1 MKKNKYN
8 ITQIIRHIIQ
18 LLSFIIFPGLFILTW
33 NAIKVLFIALINNT
47 FTLDT
52 MLVPILTL
60 VAVIPTTMLWG
71 RFFCGYL
78 CAFGSMQ
85 ELLNY
90 IAKKL
95 KIKQI
100 NINYKLDKYLKYI
113 KYIIIVILIILW
125 ILNITLD
132 TINPWNIFGIYS
144 SYKGWTDLSAFI
156 SIGGFILL
164 LIIISSLFIERV
176 FCRYLCP
183 LGGVF
188 TLISKLRLFNIK
200 KDLNKC
206 IDCNLCSKKC
216 PMNIDVNK
224 ETSEY
229 NKVKS
234 SECID
239 CFKCINTCPVNA
251 LYTKPNEA
259 LTGSI
264 AALTIAGLYYGG
276 TLIANSNITNNNV
289 NNPVITTGKYKDG
302 TYYGT
307 GNGYRGEVKV
317 KVIVDKGSITS
328 ITIESYKDDD
338 QFFNKAKNTIIN
350 NIITTQSTDVATVS
364 GATYSSKG
372 IISAVINALDLTN
385 NIESDNEE
393 PSNNTFTNLVDGTYE
408 GTGTGR
414 NGDIVVS
421 VVVKDKKVTSIT
433 IESSRE
439 DTRYINAAKD
449 TIINN
454 IISKQ
459 SLDVDTV
466 SGATM
471 SSNGI
476 IDAVANALNI
486 SFTNPNDAL
495 NNKGQHHNRPNK

>member
-1 MKKNKYN
+1 
-8 ITQIIRHIIQ
+8 
-18 LLSFIIFPGLFILTW
+18 
-33 NAIKVLFIALINNT
+33 
-47 FTLDT
+47 
-52 MLVPILTL
+52 
-60 VAVIPTTMLWG
+60 
-71 RFFCGYL
+71 
-78 CAFGSMQ
+78 
-85 ELLNY
+85 
-90 IAKKL
+90 
-95 KIKQI
+95 
-100 NINYKLDKYLKYI
+100 
-113 KYIIIVILIILW
+113 
-125 ILNITLD
+125 
-132 TINPWNIFGIYS
+132 
-144 SYKGWTDLSAFI
+144 
-156 SIGGFILL
+156 
-164 LIIISSLFIERV
+164 
-176 FCRYLCP
+176 
-183 LGGVF
+183 
-188 TLISKLRLFNIK
+188 
-200 KDLNKC
+200 
-206 IDCNLCSKKC
+206 
-216 PMNIDVNK
+216 MNIDVNK
-224 ETSEY
+224 ETGEY

-251 LYTKPNEA
+251 LYTRNNEA
-259 LTGSI
+259 ITGGV

-307 GNGYRGEVKV
+307 GSGYRGEIKV
-317 KVIVDKGSITS
+317 KVIVAKGSITS

-449 TIINN
+449 TINYKP
-454 IISKQ
+454 IS
-459 SLDVDTV
+459 
-466 SGATM
+466 
-471 SSNGI
+471 
-476 IDAVANALNI
+476 
-486 SFTNPNDAL
+486 
-495 NNKGQHHNRPNK
+495 

>member
-1 MKKNKYN
+1 MADLIEKNNQIFGNYYDRINNLILKTKQNVVKNINSEMVELYFEIGSTINELIENYN
-8 ITQIIRHIIQ
+8 LEASQNE
-18 LLSFIIFPGLFILTW
+18 ILKLDNVEKIESSDET
-33 NAIKVLFIALINNT
+33 VSALIN
-47 FTLDT
+47 
-52 MLVPILTL
+52 
-60 VAVIPTTMLWG
+60 VANGI
-71 RFFCGYL
+71 R
-78 CAFGSMQ
+78 
-85 ELLNY
+85 
-90 IAKKL
+90 
-95 KIKQI
+95 
-100 NINYKLDKYLKYI
+100 
-113 KYIIIVILIILW
+113 IVTGVVLI
-125 ILNITLD
+125 
-132 TINPWNIFGIYS
+132 
-144 SYKGWTDLSAFI
+144 
-156 SIGGFILL
+156 L

-259 LTGSI
+259 LTGSV

-289 NNPVITTGKYKDG
+289 NNPVITNGKYKDG

-350 NIITTQSTDVATVS
+350 NIISTQSTDVATVS

-439 DTRYINAAKD
+439 DTRYIDAAKD
-449 TIINN
+449 TVINN
-454 IISKQ
+454 IITKQ

-486 SFTNPNDAL
+486 SFTNPNDTL
-495 NNKGQHHNRPNK
+495 DNKGQHHNRPNK

>member
-1 MKKNKYN
+1 MKKKKYN
-8 ITQIIRHIIQ
+8 ITQILRHIIQ
-18 LLSFIIFPGLFILTW
+18 LISFILFPGLFILTW

-47 FTLDT
+47 FTLDS

-60 VAVIPTTMLWG
+60 IAVIPITMLWG

-144 SYKGWTDLSAFI
+144 SYKGWTNLSAFI

-188 TLISKLRLFNIK
+188 TLISKLRLFHIK

-239 CFKCINTCPVNA
+239 CFKCINSCPVNA
-251 LYTKPNEA
+251 LYTRYNEA
-259 LTGSI
+259 ITGSV

-289 NNPVITTGKYKDG
+289 NNPIITNGKYKDG

-307 GNGYRGEVKV
+307 GTGYRGEIKV
-317 KVIVDKGSITS
+317 KVIVEKGNITS

-338 QFFNKAKNTIIN
+338 QFFNKAKSTIIN

-372 IISAVINALDLTN
+372 IINAVINALDLTD
-385 NIESDNEE
+385 NIENDNEE
-393 PSNNTFTNLVDGTYE
+393 TTTFTNLEDGTYE
-408 GTGTGR
+408 GIGTGR

-421 VVVKDKKVTSIT
+421 AVVKDKKVTSIT
-433 IESSRE
+433 IESSSE
-439 DTRYINAAKD
+439 DTKYMDRAKD
-449 TIINN
+449 TIINS
-454 IISKQ
+454 IITNQ
-459 SLDVDTV
+459 SIDIDTV
-466 SGATM
+466 SGVTM

-486 SFTNPNDAL
+486 SYTNPND
-495 NNKGQHHNRPNK
+495 NRGQHHNRPNK

>member
-18 LLSFIIFPGLFILTW
+18 LISFIIFPGLFILTW
-33 NAIKVLFIALINNT
+33 NAIKVLFITLINNT
-47 FTLDT
+47 FTLDS

-60 VAVIPTTMLWG
+60 VAVIPITMLWG

-188 TLISKLRLFNIK
+188 TLISKLRLFHIK

-239 CFKCINTCPVNA
+239 CFKCINSCPVNA

-259 LTGSI
+259 LTGSV

-289 NNPVITTGKYKDG
+289 NNPVITNGKYKDG

-307 GNGYRGEVKV
+307 GSGYRGEVKV
-317 KVIVDKGSITS
+317 KVIVAKGSITS

-433 IESSRE
+433 IESSNE

-449 TIINN
+449 TVINN
-454 IISKQ
+454 IITKQ

-486 SFTNPNDAL
+486 SFTNPNDTL

>member
-1 MKKNKYN
+1 MKK
-8 ITQIIRHIIQ
+8 TQIIRYIIQ
-18 LLSFIIFPGLFILTW
+18 LISFILLPGLFILTW
-33 NAIKVLFIALINNT
+33 NSIKVLFIALINNT

-52 MLVPILTL
+52 MLIPILTL
-60 VAVIPTTMLWG
+60 VAVIPITMLWG

-100 NINYKLDKYLKYI
+100 NINYKLDKLLKYI
-113 KYIIIVILIILW
+113 KYIIIVLLIILW

-144 SYKGWTDLSAFI
+144 SYKAWLDLSAFI

-176 FCRYLCP
+176 FCRYFCP

-188 TLISKLRLFNIK
+188 TIISKLRLFNIK

-206 IDCNLCSKKC
+206 VNCNICSKKC

-251 LYTKPNEA
+251 LYTKPKEA
-259 LTGSI
+259 ITGSVS
-264 AALTIAGLYYGG
+264 ALAIAGLYYGG
-276 TLIANSNITNNNV
+276 TLLANNIPSD
-289 NNPVITTGKYKDG
+289 NPSTPIIITGKYKDG

-307 GNGYRGEVKV
+307 GTGYRGEIKV
-317 KVIVDKGSITS
+317 KVIVEKGGITS
-328 ITIESYKDDD
+328 ITIESYKDDE
-338 QFFNKAKNTIIN
+338 QFFNKAKSTIIN
-350 NIITTQSTDVATVS
+350 NIISTQSTDVATVS

-372 IISAVINALDLTN
+372 IISAVINALDLTD
-385 NIESDNEE
+385 NIESDNTEE
-393 PSNNTFTNLVDGTYE
+393 EQPSTNNTFTNLEDGTYE
-408 GTGTGR
+408 GIGTGR

-433 IESSRE
+433 IESSKE
-439 DTRYINAAKD
+439 DTKYMNRAKD
-449 TIINN
+449 TIINS
-454 IISKQ
+454 IIANQ
-459 SLDVDTV
+459 SIDIDTV

-486 SFTNPNDAL
+486 PFANPNDAL